1 MNYCVVQ
8 QINQTNINKENKPT
22 SWKFT
27 LAFKLSII
35 FVNIDIIHN
44 EEHTESNGKPAWYYQ
59 GHLYPRT

>member
-44 EEHTESNGKPAWYYQ
+44 EEHTESNGKPA
-59 GHLYPRT
+59 